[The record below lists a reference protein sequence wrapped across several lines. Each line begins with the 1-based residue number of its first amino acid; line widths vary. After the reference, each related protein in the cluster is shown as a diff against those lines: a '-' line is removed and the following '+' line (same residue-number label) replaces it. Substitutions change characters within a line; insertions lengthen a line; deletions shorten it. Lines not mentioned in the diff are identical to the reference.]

1 MALGGMA
8 ILVYRRRTVGPVFSA
23 TTVMDKVMYA
33 FLGTAIVLGM
43 WNTIAGSILS
53 VGGHYD
59 YREGVS
65 VWYRS
70 FLAFNPDPALMAEA
84 PLGLPAARAGGLRP
98 VRALAVHP
106 ARARLLRAGGL
117 PDPALY
123 RLPLARRTRGHGGRQ
138 PIPEP
143 RLGATM
149 SDEITD
155 LQKAGEELLRTGP
168 RVLRRPVLAS
178 GGPRRTHARRADG
191 PGQRHRPRGARCAGC
206 GHLPGRLRACP
217 ADRRRPGLGGPGGC
231 GWCRSRRSGTAW
243 RPTRTR

>member
-1 MALGGMA
+1 
-8 ILVYRRRTVGPVFSA
+8 
-23 TTVMDKVMYA
+23 
-33 FLGTAIVLGM
+33 M

-70 FLAFNPDPALMAEA
+70 FLAFNPDPELMAEA
-84 PLGLPAARAGGLRP
+84 PLGLPAARAGRLRP

-106 ARARLLRAGGL
+106 ARARLQRAGGL
-117 PDPALY
+117 PDPALH

-138 PIPEP
+138 PISEP

-155 LQKAGEELLRTGP
+155 LQKAGEELLALARESSDGRSSRAVVHGERMRAVLMALVNGTGLGEHDAP
-168 RVLRRPVLAS
+168 AAATFQVVSGRARLIAGDRVWEVPA
-178 GGPRRTHARRADG
+178 
-191 PGQRHRPRGARCAGC
+191 GAR
-206 GHLPGRLRACP
+206 
-217 ADRRRPGLGGPGGC
+217 
-231 GWCRSRRSGTAW
+231 WCRSRRSGTAW
-243 RPTRTR
+243 RPTRTQ